1 VDPYVKTS
9 IAAAAAIALIGCL
22 PRPGGAADVPFP
34 SRPVRIIVPT
44 SPSGGTDFLTRLMQQ
59 RLGERWAQPVVVD
72 NRAGASGLIGLEL
85 CARAAADG
93 HTLTIVNVGLI
104 MTAQLSGKLSFER
117 GGDFT
122 PIALVANSELLMV
135 VHPGVPAKSVKE
147 LVELARAKPRALNYA
162 SSGTGAVPHLATELF
177 RSMAGIEMTHI
188 PFKGS
193 GPTLPAVL
201 SGQVQ
206 LVLTSVATLIPHVQ
220 AGRLRGL
227 AITGTKRLPTIPD
240 VPTFA
245 EAGFPRFEV
254 SVWYGAFGP
263 ARMTAPLVA
272 RLNTDINW
280 AAKQSDVA
288 ERLASAGMEPAGGL
302 SAAQFV
308 GYTTTEA
315 VKWNAALKA
324 AGMR

>member
-1 VDPYVKTS
+1 LKTS
-9 IAAAAAIALIGCL
+9 IAAAFSLTLGAYLSI
-22 PRPGGAADVPFP
+22 PGWAADVQFP

-44 SPSGGTDFLTRLMQQ
+44 SPGGGTDFLTRLMQQ
-59 RLGERWAQPVVVD
+59 RLSERWGQTIVVD

-85 CARAAADG
+85 CARASADG

-117 GGDFT
+117 DGDFT

-135 VHPGVPAKSVKE
+135 VHPGVPAKSVKD
-147 LVELARAKPRALNYA
+147 LVELARAKPRTLNYA

-177 RSMAGIEMTHI
+177 RSMAAIDITHI

-193 GPTLPAVL
+193 GATLPAVL

-206 LVLTSVATLIPHVQ
+206 IVLTSVASLVSHVQ

-240 VPTFA
+240 IPTFA

-263 ARMTAPLVA
+263 ARMPAPLLA
-272 RLNTDINW
+272 RLNTDVNW
-280 AAKQSDVA
+280 AVKQSDVI
-288 ERLASAGMEPAGGL
+288 ERLASAGMESGGVL
-302 SAAQFV
+302 SPAQFMD
-308 GYTTTEA
+308 YTTTEA